1 MTRLLVSLD
10 VMSDSLTLDELMRTF
25 GFSESVSSFSKGVN
39 ALGRTRR
46 RSLLRFESSAG
57 DDAACDDHIATLM
70 TDLYRIDA
78 CLATLGTTEVSVW
91 LNIGLLFSTADGS
104 VDFAAITLSNAKVP
118 LRISVS
124 AYPVAES
131 CNDENGEKVEGL

>member
-1 MTRLLVSLD
+1 MKRLLVSLD

-25 GFSESVSSFSKGVN
+25 GFSESVSSFSKGDVN
-39 ALGRTRR
+39 TLGRIRR

-57 DDAACDDHIATLM
+57 DDAGCDDHIATLM

-131 CNDENGEKVEGL
+131 CNENGEKVQEL